1 MGVSKSR
8 SESQQHGDDRKE
20 QYMVDVWQ
28 VFLFD
33 GNMGDRLFG
42 WFKKKGLTREQAK
55 HAIREIGKFFDEVTS
70 EPKLPH

>member
-8 SESQQHGDDRKE
+8 TESQQHGDERKTE
-20 QYMVDVWQ
+20 YMVDSWN

-42 WFKKKGLTREQAK
+42 WFKKKGLTRPQAV
-55 HAIREIGKFFDEVTS
+55 HAIREIGKFFDEVIH
-70 EPKLPH
+70 EPKLPN